1 MADETKIQWHP
12 AFCSAMQLT
21 LMENASSLDY
31 NREFNLSSKPLQV
44 DLLVINKENDQPVHD
59 EVGRIFRR
67 HNLLEYKSPGDDLN
81 IDTYYKVIGYG
92 CLYKA
97 LAAKHVNEIK
107 ADEITLTLVR
117 REKPEDLF
125 RMLVEAGTEV
135 SSNYP
140 GIYHLRGNT
149 TFETQIIST
158 KELPE
163 GSHIWLRA
171 LTRNIDAAEATQFVS
186 EMAKLPEG
194 SEERRLA
201 DSVLQVTMSANYGVF
216 ENLKKEDPI
225 MCDALRELMKPE
237 LEEEVRKAV
246 GEATDKAY
254 DKGADNNK
262 VETAERMI
270 RKDKYSDTEIA
281 DISGLTVKQIQKMKN
296 KTLNMK

>member
-21 LMENASSLDY
+21 LMENSDSLDY
-31 NREFNLSSKPLQV
+31 IREFNLSSKPLQV
-44 DLLVINKENDQPVHD
+44 DLLVINKSDNKPILD
-59 EVGRIFRR
+59 ETGRIFRR

-97 LAAKHVNEIK
+97 LAGKHVNEIK

-171 LTRNIDAAEATQFVS
+171 LTRNIDAAEATKFVN

-201 DSVLQVTMSANYGVF
+201 DSVLQVSMSANYEVF

-225 MCDALRELMKPE
+225 MCDALRELMRPE
-237 LEEEVRKAV
+237 LEEAADKKAK
-246 GEATDKAY
+246 DI
-254 DKGADNNK
+254 
-262 VETAERMI
+262 AERMI
-270 RKDKYSDTEIA
+270 NVGKLSDQDIA
-281 DISGLTVKQIQKMKN
+281 NYSGLTVKQVQKIKKN
-296 KTLNMK
+296 TLNMK

>member
-21 LMENASSLDY
+21 LFSNADSLDY
-31 NREFNLSSKPLQV
+31 TREFNLSSKPLQV
-44 DLLVINKENDQPVHD
+44 DLLVINKENDKPVDD

-81 IDTYYKVIGYG
+81 IDTYYKVVGYG

-97 LAAKHVNEIK
+97 LAGKHVNEIK
-107 ADEITLTLVR
+107 ADDITLTLVR
-117 REKPEDLF
+117 REKPADLLD
-125 RMLVEAGTEV
+125 MLVKTGIEV

-140 GIYHLRGNT
+140 GIYHLHGNT

-163 GSHIWLRA
+163 KTHIWLRA
-171 LTRNIDAAEATQFVS
+171 LTRDIDVADATKFVN
-186 EMAKLPEG
+186 EMSKFPEG

-201 DSVLQVTMSANYGVF
+201 DSVLQVTMSANYEVF

-237 LEEEVRKAV
+237 MEEAVDKKARDV
-246 GEATDKAY
+246 
-254 DKGADNNK
+254 
-262 VETAERMI
+262 AERMI
-270 RKDKYSDTEIA
+270 RKEKYSNAEIA
-281 DISGLTVKQIQKMKN
+281 DISGLTVDQVQEIKSDML
-296 KTLNMK
+296 TTA